1 MASSN
6 SNGSSGGGSGFNPLS
21 LLTAPIS
28 GAFSYASDKAK
39 TDAEN
44 NALKVQ
50 TDYNNRALAD
60 AEAQRAWQRQQYN
73 DYLTRTEPYRQYG
86 EQAGNSLSQLL
97 ARGPGGQ
104 IPSAQQLALPASSV
118 GNLAAK

>member
-1 MASSN
+1 MAAI
-6 SNGSSGGGSGFNPLS
+6 GPIAGAAIGGGFNF
-21 LLTAPIS
+21 A
-28 GAFSYASDKAK
+28 GGKAEADAMKQASQLQN
-39 TDAEN
+39 E
-44 NALKVQ
+44 
-50 TDYNNRALAD
+50 YNTKALAD

-73 DYLTRTEPYRQYG
+73 DYLTRTEPFR
-86 EQAGNSLSQLL
+86 QAGSTASTQLSQLL